1 MGHKENGLNKE
12 KGDSRLSCVTQVGRV
27 SKGVSTK
34 HLSHFSFPHF
44 STETDPTAALLAKP
58 ARPLPRVKAEYLQIP
73 KCGTKGSRPLLAI
86 LSSVAR
92 KIFCQAPDHLD
103 GQQRQFPSNPCSHV
117 RPHERVMGKLQQK
130 KFVNGKTQE
139 EKLPEMKYKH
149 RKPKAR

>member
-12 KGDSRLSCVTQVGRV
+12 KGDSRLSCFTQMGRV

-58 ARPLPRVKAEYLQIP
+58 AWPLPRVKAVPANSEVWHKGLTSP
-73 KCGTKGSRPLLAI
+73 PSHSFFRSKKNFLPGT
-86 LSSVAR
+86 
-92 KIFCQAPDHLD
+92 DHLD
-103 GQQRQFPSNPCSHV
+103 GKQRQFPSIPCSHV

-139 EKLPEMKYKH
+139 EKLLKMKYTH